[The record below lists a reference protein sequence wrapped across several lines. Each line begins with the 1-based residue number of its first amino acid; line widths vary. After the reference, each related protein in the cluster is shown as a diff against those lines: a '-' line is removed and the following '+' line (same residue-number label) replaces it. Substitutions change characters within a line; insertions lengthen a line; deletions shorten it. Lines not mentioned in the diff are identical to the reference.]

1 MIKFLSNC
9 NMDVML
15 IPFLILII
23 SVPLILLMRYLEK
36 RKMADP
42 INNRLPFSPTFLL
55 LAIVFILVLDTA
67 YILQTFMGE

>member
-1 MIKFLSNC
+1 
-9 NMDVML
+9 
-15 IPFLILII
+15 
-23 SVPLILLMRYLEK
+23 MRYLEK

-55 LAIVFILVLDTA
+55 VAIVFILVFDAA